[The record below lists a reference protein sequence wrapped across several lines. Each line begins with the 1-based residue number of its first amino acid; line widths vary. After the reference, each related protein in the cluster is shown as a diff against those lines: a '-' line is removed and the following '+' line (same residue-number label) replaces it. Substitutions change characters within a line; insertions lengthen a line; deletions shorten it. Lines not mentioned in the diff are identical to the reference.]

1 MTLDEIVSDYIRQY
15 RAHARAEMKFF
26 ADQRKTES
34 AIAKA
39 ALCLLPN
46 GKRHPHQR
54 RIPGIVLEQ
63 AEAKLQAASKR
74 LAGAPDFAA
83 LYDAVKRE
91 IGGIRGIGELAV
103 YDIAHRI
110 GAYFNKAPARVY
122 LHAGTRQG
130 AATFGLRSDSI
141 GPKQLPGAFS
151 RLAASE
157 IEDCLCIY
165 KAELQEALKAPTLST
180 GALSRKASASICL
193 ASSKSE
199 QSRASSGCRD
209 QGPRRT
215 VVC

>member
-1 MTLDEIVSDYIRQY
+1 MTIEEIVSDYIRRY

-26 ADQRKTES
+26 ADRRKAES

-54 RIPGIVLEQ
+54 RIPRIVLEQ

-74 LAGAPDFAA
+74 LAAAPDFAA
-83 LYDAVKRE
+83 LYDSVKRE
-91 IGGIRGIGELAV
+91 IGSIRGIGELAV

-122 LHAGTRQG
+122 LHAGTKEG
-130 AATFGLRSDSI
+130 AAIFGLRGDSVD
-141 GPKQLPGAFS
+141 PKQLPGAFS
-151 RLAASE
+151 GLAASE

-165 KAELQEALKAPTLST
+165 KAELHEAQEVPTLST
-180 GALSRKASASICL
+180 RAQWRRASASICL

>member
-1 MTLDEIVSDYIRQY
+1 MTLDEIVSDYIRRY

-26 ADQRKTES
+26 ADHRTAEF

-54 RIPGIVLEQ
+54 RIPRMVLEQ

-74 LAGAPDFAA
+74 LAAAPDFAA
-83 LYDAVKRE
+83 LYDTVNRQ

-110 GAYFNKAPARVY
+110 GAHFNKAPQRVY
-122 LHAGTRQG
+122 LHAGTKEG
-130 AATFGLRSDSI
+130 AAILGLRGDSI
-141 GPKQLPGAFS
+141 DPKQLSGAFS

-165 KAELQEALKAPTLST
+165 KAELKDASKAPTFST
-180 GALSRKASASICL
+180 RALSRKASASICL

-209 QGPRRT
+209 QGQRRT
-215 VVC
+215 VVR